1 MCRAV
6 KLGVVAAQEAVKDAN
21 LDAAAVDPYR
31 FGVSI
36 GTGGPGLWDSDNSKE
51 TLDLILDS
59 VAGSGPATLDY
70 SKVWRNTLES
80 IHPLTPLKAL
90 PNMAAAHIAINYN
103 ARGVCQTIST
113 ACTSSAQA
121 IGEAYRQI
129 KFGMADVM
137 IAGGCDS
144 MVNPNG
150 LVAFS
155 VLGVLSKNNEH
166 YKTAARPFDKRRD
179 GFMLGEGGAVL
190 LVEEREHCRRRGG
203 KSYGEIIGYATTC
216 DAFRL
221 TDEPREAWSC
231 IQAMRFALKEASID
245 PAHVDYI
252 NAHGTGT
259 RMNDKTETFAVKQV
273 FGEHAKSLPISSTK
287 SMIGHLVGAAGAAE
301 FASCVLALEGQ
312 FLPPTINYEEPDAEC
327 DLDYVPN
334 TAREAPL
341 RIVLS
346 NSFGFGGQNASLV
359 LRREGE

>member
-1 MCRAV
+1 MCRAA

-21 LDAAAVDPYR
+21 LDAVAVDPYR

-36 GTGGPGLWDSDNSKE
+36 GTGGLGLWDSDNSRE

-59 VAGSGPATLDY
+59 VVGNGTPTLDY
-70 SKVWRNTLES
+70 SKVWQNTLQS

-129 KFGMADVM
+129 KFGVADVM

-179 GFMLGEGGAVL
+179 GFMLGEGGAVF
-190 LVEEREHCRRRGG
+190 LVEEREHWGMH
-203 KSYGEIIGYATTC
+203 
-216 DAFRL
+216 L
-221 TDEPREAWSC
+221 TPEAPRS
-231 IQAMRFALKEASID
+231 SI
-245 PAHVDYI
+245 
-252 NAHGTGT
+252 
-259 RMNDKTETFAVKQV
+259 R
-273 FGEHAKSLPISSTK
+273 
-287 SMIGHLVGAAGAAE
+287 
-301 FASCVLALEGQ
+301 ALEDYSRTLGS
-312 FLPPTINYEEPDAEC
+312 FKSASPSGFKVNRCRPPVGRNE
-327 DLDYVPN
+327 
-334 TAREAPL
+334 
-341 RIVLS
+341 
-346 NSFGFGGQNASLV
+346 
-359 LRREGE
+359 RRL